1 MDFFNLLRSA
11 EELLFELTMLIV
23 LYPKTL
29 WRSLRHPRQLEH
41 KINSELGQE
50 GGRRFDDMV
59 SPPLCLLISV
69 GLGGALTPGDDDT
82 EGLTNAF
89 GEWINQSIYN
99 ELIFSSLLFCSVPL
113 MFCWLLLHAKRTPF
127 NRENVR
133 RPFYLQ
139 ACLISPTALLVPAL
153 VALGIG
159 EGASWLT
166 TTASCLAGLIFA
178 LYMFNS
184 TRMAMR
190 QLDSGVLRALWLVL
204 RAMLAAALLSFLLAM
219 TLFDPEKLLQA
230 P

>member
-29 WRSLRHPRQLEH
+29 WRSLRHPRALER
-41 KINSELGQE
+41 KIDRELGEE

-69 GLGGALTPGDDDT
+69 GLGGALTPGEDDT

-89 GEWINQSIYN
+89 GAWVNQSIYN
-99 ELIFSSLLFCSVPL
+99 ELIFSSLVFCSVPL
-113 MFCWLLLHAKRTPF
+113 MFCWLLLRAKKTPF

-153 VALGIG
+153 AMLGAG
-159 EGASWLT
+159 EGPSWFT
-166 TTASCLAGLIFA
+166 TTVSCLAGLIFV
-178 LYMFNS
+178 LYMTYS
-184 TRMAMR
+184 TRTAMR
-190 QLDSGVLRALWLVL
+190 QLDYGALRALWLVL
-204 RAMLAAALLSFLLAM
+204 RAILAAVFLALLMLMA
-219 TLFDPEKLLQA
+219 LFDPVKLLQA